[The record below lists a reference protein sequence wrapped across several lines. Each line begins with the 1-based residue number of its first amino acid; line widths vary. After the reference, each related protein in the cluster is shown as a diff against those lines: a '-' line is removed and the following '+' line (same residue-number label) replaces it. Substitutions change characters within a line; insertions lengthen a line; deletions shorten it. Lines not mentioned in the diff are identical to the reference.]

1 MRKLYFAF
9 ISIWLLTL
17 TAFAQGPSRVAVM
30 AYTNGNLITPT
41 NFFASNLLAG
51 ANVSIS
57 IGASGKVTIATI
69 ATNVV
74 STNFAAIF
82 VTNFVEGTNYTWYF
96 ATNVPRGIVTFEW
109 LTNLLSTVGTN
120 VAMLTNGNQFQ
131 GVPLSI
137 KADYKTTNANI
148 YSNPT
153 DSSTNILLHVVD
165 IGTRGAPIFQIVDDN
180 SGNILFEVDNSAVLN
195 ANGSGVTNINGAN
208 IQPTTINSNQINA
221 ALDAVYRAG
230 SLAVTLNSVT
240 GVVQSY
246 VGNNATNVDVAASTF
261 HTNWANAVSNLTVS
275 LILTNSTNIIYVS
288 PRGNDATWVRG
299 RQGKPCATL
308 SNAVFWSRAG
318 DTIVMEPGWY
328 TNYSAFHARV
338 HSNAPVLLTNKTDL
352 TILADGAIMYWP
364 TGMVTGLLFY
374 QSSNITVRGLS
385 LVNHRTNVWPLPKV
399 ATNDYVS
406 TGGFGQA
413 EVIDSVDIRF
423 WDCRFIGSF
432 DHGILT
438 DSTRPGDYP
447 YKSTFAATNCE
458 IRSCTALDCGQ
469 WDAGGWWDGAG
480 FVVSHG
486 WRVTGN
492 YIHGASVGVEYY
504 PLEDGQHR
512 PGAVIVG
519 NISVDTV
526 IGYAVKYGRPIVS
539 GNQSFWTGTHGLTNY
554 MGLGSMGI
562 RCDVTDG
569 GLISDNL
576 FQGNVFGVFL
586 VSCTNLTIA
595 DNQIIGGARALHMDS
610 ASRLKVAG
618 NASRDTWQYGFM
630 LATGKLLDSEF
641 SHNTWENC
649 GTNNAPYDINYFGDS
664 TTVSNVTFTGET
676 IRGDFPMPRSITLGT
691 AVTSTNIILQDN
703 LFPAPPAFPVPSLLH
718 ERSTNR
724 VKMLLS
730 ATPGQVWTATNVNG
744 FGTWSNV
751 APASVSSNGTLV
763 VSPRTT
769 NLNFIA
775 GNANTDVLVSNNPAG
790 QANIII
796 TASAGTG
803 DAGGTNARAMGLSS
817 LTNLGQLSSFAF
829 TNVPLGGTNI
839 NVRNAD
845 GTNFFDTT
853 GQLNNW
859 ALFGTNVLTNV
870 VYGATNDAFAY
881 ARSTTNNLRLTNLV
895 DVAPKGMVGLANGQV
910 LKYNGTWWTN
920 DTDSTGDTVGTNFYN
935 AEVSNSVRS
944 LNGFFTNLTVY
955 SDFAVSN
962 LSAVSFT
969 LSNISPGLAYFS
981 TADTNLASL
990 PTGAVGKILMATN
1003 GSDQYA
1009 WVDMPGGST
1018 STNYIAFTNSIW
1030 VAFAGNLGIKS
1041 NLNVGGNST
1050 VDGTN
1055 TVNQLEVTTA
1065 TVSNA
1070 LYVGTTYVDKVTLSN
1085 VSAGVAYFDASA
1097 YLTNIG
1103 NPSGTKML
1111 TYSNSALAWHD
1122 VPSGGSGEA
1131 NVNGE
1136 VSVTN
1141 ATMVGLVYGKA
1152 GVTNLL
1158 RSLTAGPGMV
1168 LTNYGTNV
1176 VISSTGL
1183 ISTNLQNFSFTNAI
1197 GTNLT
1202 LNGSINADTATVT
1215 NALHFI
1221 SAAAPDWTIRQM
1233 GSYLVVSNDTDLNA
1247 FHFMSD
1253 GIARR
1258 NGTDV
1263 YTPTNYWTGTMVTNG
1278 TTGVLSNSPNLV
1290 GATAWGSS
1298 GGSNYTRTDAN
1309 GWWQTNGAYG
1319 FSRIQQG
1326 KVDLYSGVSNTSPPM
1341 VTLHG
1346 SNGLGALA
1354 FTMPVGWGTS
1364 NVLQFTVTNP
1374 AAGQLMKFLTVSG
1387 NTVTVTN
1394 VDPSTATAI
1403 VGSGTVTVSSN
1414 EGTYTITGSSNLPAL
1429 SVGDMTLTNNVL
1441 YLRGLTNID
1450 SGAFTNL
1457 VVNFNLSRITVSMT
1471 NGCTMTNFAGLEADQ
1486 GTGTKYLDM
1495 LLVGRT
1501 NAMPQI
1507 TLPTF
1512 GGNSYGIHLWTNA
1525 AQPICTLITNGTRV
1539 RYTWAAEGTNV
1550 SLVSSIWF

>member
-1 MRKLYFAF
+1 MRKLCFAF

-74 STNFAAIF
+74 STNFAALF

-137 KADYKTTNANI
+137 KAGFLTTNANI
-148 YSNPT
+148 YPT
-153 DSSTNILLHVVD
+153 SGDSGTNIVIHLNNAS
-165 IGTRGAPIFQIVDDN
+165 TRTEPILQIIDDT
-180 SGNILFEVDNSAVLN
+180 SGNATFTIGDDSQLNGNGYGLSNLNGVAVMP
-195 ANGSGVTNINGAN
+195 G
-208 IQPTTINSNQINA
+208 TINSNAIDA
-221 ALDAVYRAG
+221 ALDALYRAG
-230 SLAVTLNSVT
+230 SLAVTTNYVHGAIQT
-240 GVVQSY
+240 Y
-246 VGNNATNVDVAASTF
+246 VGLNATNVFVGASTF

-299 RQGKPCATL
+299 RQGRPCSTL

-385 LVNHRTNVWPLPKV
+385 LVNNRTNLWPLPKV
-399 ATNDYVS
+399 ATNDYVG

-539 GNQSFWTGTHGLTNY
+539 GNQYFWTGTHGLTNY

-618 NASRDTWQYGFM
+618 NTSRDTWQYGFM

-649 GTNNAPYDINYFGDS
+649 GTNNAPYDINYFGDN
-664 TTVSNVTFTGET
+664 TTASNLTFTSET

-703 LFPAPPAFPVPSLLH
+703 LFPAAPSFPVSSLLH

-730 ATPGQVWTATNVNG
+730 ATPGQVWTATNSDG

-763 VSPRTT
+763 VSTRTT

-775 GNANTDVLVSNNPAG
+775 GNVNTDILVSNNPSG

-796 TASAGTG
+796 SASLPGGGGDQFSGGSMLLSNAVGNPATGWTNTLYGSASVTFTTNSGGTVQLTASG
-803 DAGGTNARAMGLSS
+803 S
-817 LTNLGQLSSFAF
+817 
-829 TNVPLGGTNI
+829 P
-839 NVRNAD
+839 
-845 GTNFFDTT
+845 
-853 GQLNNW
+853 
-859 ALFGTNVLTNV
+859 
-870 VYGATNDAFAY
+870 
-881 ARSTTNNLRLTNLV
+881 
-895 DVAPKGMVGLANGQV
+895 
-910 LKYNGTWWTN
+910 
-920 DTDSTGDTVGTNFYN
+920 VGTNFYN

-955 SDFAVSN
+955 SDFTVSN

-969 LSNISPGLAYFS
+969 LSNIAPGLAYFS

-990 PTGAVGKILMATN
+990 PTGSVGKILMATN
-1003 GSDQYA
+1003 GSSQYA
-1009 WVDMPGGST
+1009 WVDMPPVTNGPNWTVAGGNWGHPAAVVINFNDT
-1018 STNYIAFTNSIW
+1018 TNMPWSIMCSKPSDTLTIDFNAMTDGRIIQWSNTYLGLTFDGYSAYTNSGS
-1030 VAFAGNLGIKS
+1030 VAFAGDMGVKS
-1041 NLNVGGNST
+1041 NLTVAGNLT
-1050 VDGTN
+1050 VNGTN
-1055 TVNQLEVTTA
+1055 SVTEAEFGTLTVT
-1065 TVSNA
+1065 NA
-1070 LYVGTTYVDKVTLSN
+1070 VNLGTTYVARFIISN
-1085 VSAGVAYFDASA
+1085 VTAGVAYFDSS
-1097 YLTNIG
+1097 YILTN
-1103 NPSGTKML
+1103 
-1111 TYSNSALAWHD
+1111 LAH
-1122 VPSGGSGEA
+1122 
-1131 NVNGE
+1131 
-1136 VSVTN
+1136 
-1141 ATMVGLVYGKA
+1141 ATG
-1152 GVTNLL
+1152 
-1158 RSLTAGPGMV
+1158 V
-1168 LTNYGTNV
+1168 LTNNASGVMGWGTPFV
-1176 VISSTGL
+1176 
-1183 ISTNLQNFSFTNAI
+1183 
-1197 GTNLT
+1197 
-1202 LNGSINADTATVT
+1202 NADTTVSNGLVGWTVSGPSNTLASATTATTNGLVAWVVSGPSNTLSSATTATTNGLVAWVVSGPSNTLRTDLSAAITAHTNLPQASVNTLDVT
-1215 NALHFI
+1215 NNV
-1221 SAAAPDWTIRQM
+1221 
-1233 GSYLVVSNDTDLNA
+1233 SYLV
-1247 FHFMSD
+1247 
-1253 GIARR
+1253 
-1258 NGTDV
+1258 
-1263 YTPTNYWTGTMVTNG
+1263 
-1278 TTGVLSNSPNLV
+1278 
-1290 GATAWGSS
+1290 
-1298 GGSNYTRTDAN
+1298 
-1309 GWWQTNGAYG
+1309 
-1319 FSRIQQG
+1319 
-1326 KVDLYSGVSNTSPPM
+1326 
-1341 VTLHG
+1341 
-1346 SNGLGALA
+1346 
-1354 FTMPVGWGTS
+1354 GTS
-1364 NVLQFTVTNP
+1364 NALD
-1374 AAGQLMKFLTVSG
+1374 
-1387 NTVTVTN
+1387 NT
-1394 VDPSTATAI
+1394 
-1403 VGSGTVTVSSN
+1403 
-1414 EGTYTITGSSNLPAL
+1414 
-1429 SVGDMTLTNNVL
+1429 
-1441 YLRGLTNID
+1441 GLTNI
-1450 SGAFTNL
+1450 SL
-1457 VVNFNLSRITVSMT
+1457 NFNQGAMRIYAT
-1471 NGCTMTNFAGLEADQ
+1471 NSLILTNCVGLEAGE
-1486 GTGTKYLDM
+1486 GTREKNLTLSVVVSTVGSVTNMFPTLGADSTGVHFYTNANNYVSTTLTN
-1495 LLVGRT
+1495 VGRH
-1501 NAMPQI
+1501 I
-1507 TLPTF
+1507 YTLR
-1512 GGNSYGIHLWTNA
+1512 A
-1525 AQPICTLITNGTRV
+1525 V
-1539 RYTWAAEGTNV
+1539 GTNV
-1550 SLVSSIWF
+1550 NITYTHWK